1 MSEELKEKEQQL
13 RDRLTSRKQ
22 EHQLRNRLKTRQEER
37 RRSLSTDPD
46 DSHKKPSRNSS
57 RHHDSRRP
65 DRRHHHR
72 YDRDYH
78 RHRDDRRRFED
89 DRPYSRHEDRHSPRG
104 PPAYDPR
111 YGPPYSH
118 DPPPY
123 NRRPAYPPPG
133 DIDPFGRT
141 RRSRSRSR
149 SSVESSDASS
159 TSSSSSSRSHSSSSR
174 SSRSSSGSS
183 RASST
188 SSRSSVLSSGSL
200 EANSEF
206 TKDQRTIFINQL
218 IMRTTERDIKHYL
231 KQQGIRIIDISM
243 LRDKKTGRHKGCAYV
258 ELRHLEDVP
267 KAVALSGQPPDF
279 QRFPIL
285 VKASEAEK
293 NYSAP
298 KPLIVDAAVNS
309 ANVQRVYIGNL
320 DPAVTQE
327 QLMALFEPFG
337 SLQKVA
343 LQTSSGIS
351 KGFAFLSFGDASAAY
366 LAIQTMSG
374 QTLLGRSMKTGW
386 AQRVGEQSDEF
397 PANASQKAQQA
408 YQRLGQINLG
418 LMPTLGTNVYNGS
431 SLPATQPPSGT
442 VAEARASLA
451 AVAASRSNLPIAS
464 IVPTVASPS
473 TTMASDPKVIGNADH
488 PTPYLHVSNM
498 FDKDQETEP
507 NWAHEIQ
514 LDFEDESRKFGTLQK
529 VKVLADQPGG
539 QIYCQFATVNEATAC
554 AQALAGRWFDRRLL
568 QVEFVTWEEFE
579 QHAL

>member
-1 MSEELKEKEQQL
+1 L
-13 RDRLTSRKQ
+13 
-22 EHQLRNRLKTRQEER
+22 
-37 RRSLSTDPD
+37 
-46 DSHKKPSRNSS
+46 
-57 RHHDSRRP
+57 
-65 DRRHHHR
+65 
-72 YDRDYH
+72 
-78 RHRDDRRRFED
+78 
-89 DRPYSRHEDRHSPRG
+89 
-104 PPAYDPR
+104 
-111 YGPPYSH
+111 
-118 DPPPY
+118 
-123 NRRPAYPPPG
+123 
-133 DIDPFGRT
+133 
-141 RRSRSRSR
+141 
-149 SSVESSDASS
+149 
-159 TSSSSSSRSHSSSSR
+159 
-174 SSRSSSGSS
+174 S

-188 SSRSSVLSSGSL
+188 SSRSSILSSGSR

-231 KQQGIRIIDISM
+231 KQQGIRIVDISM

-298 KPLIVDAAVNS
+298 KPLIVDAAVIS
-309 ANVQRVYIGNL
+309 ANVQRVYVGNL

-431 SLPATQPPSGT
+431 SLPATKPPSGT

-451 AVAASRSNLPIAS
+451 AVAASRSNLPIAPV
-464 IVPTVASPS
+464 IPTVTSPS
-473 TTMASDPKVIGNADH
+473 TNLASDPKAIGNADH

-539 QIYCQFATVNEATAC
+539 QIYCEFATVSEATMC

-568 QVEFVTWEEFE
+568 QVEFVSREEFE